1 MIEKALDDSNV
12 KVAVC
17 SWKHTLRI
25 LEILENSKHSYDL
38 TTIIQIQEQAG
49 TTTLAYSIVE
59 KSERIKIQVIP
70 FPYLENRGLGQKLPK
85 HPAQPSDVVSYIYS
99 HRSSGQIKCIPITH
113 INLVNMCKNL
123 FKSHLLS
130 DERRLTQNDVHLS
143 SFPLARYTCFFFC
156 PFFFYFIFSF
166 YLLLKNVRE
175 SSSYVVS
182 SYWCFYSLSAP

>member
-1 MIEKALDDSNV
+1 MLEKALADSNV
-12 KVAVC
+12 KVAVV
-17 SWKHTLRI
+17 SWKHTMKI
-25 LEILENSKHSYDL
+25 LDMLEKSTRSYDL
-38 TTIIQIQEQAG
+38 TTIIQIQEQPN

-113 INLVNMCKNL
+113 LNLVNMCKNL

-143 SFPLARYTCFFFC
+143 SFPLARYFFHTFISSFFLICFFRSLMNLEC
-156 PFFFYFIFSF
+156 TRKLWLCCIF
-166 YLLLKNVRE
+166 
-175 SSSYVVS
+175 
-182 SYWCFYSLSAP
+182 LSVPR